1 MNNLKEINEE
11 FFKPYRTVMEYIG
24 LTGLNIFDEK
34 GRGLSKMR
42 YFYVFYFIFHVI
54 SMSCHWVFIIREFSK
69 GTKLIEIPVEFSY
82 CNNNL
87 EALLI
92 FIQLLRRK
100 DHIKAF
106 VFEMEKEWR
115 KDESLSP
122 ELVVMKKKLLKET
135 YLYNYTMI
143 VAYEMQC
150 SQYIITISMNY
161 LRILFLIIQVEYKEI
176 IALKNNE
183 DKDKLF
189 KETIS
194 RHSRLLDLLANV
206 STTFGCLFAINYIFL
221 SSTICFCILSACVNG
236 SLEDL
241 KILSIS
247 LLVIINVF
255 YCCKSGENLV
265 NAASEVSTAIYDT
278 PWYECSYQH
287 KRDILFILMRS
298 QRVAYVTSTSFIKIS
313 LKTFIRVIT
322 AIKDGKVSSF
332 NDRKS
337 NETANLFSKQ
347 ILATVYL

>member
-1 MNNLKEINEE
+1 MNDLKEINEE
-11 FFKPYRTVMEYIG
+11 FFKPYRTVMEYI
-24 LTGLNIFDEK
+24 
-34 GRGLSKMR
+34 
-42 YFYVFYFIFHVI
+42 
-54 SMSCHWVFIIREFSK
+54 
-69 GTKLIEIPVEFSY
+69 
-82 CNNNL
+82 
-87 EALLI
+87 ALLI

-100 DHIKAF
+100 DYIKAF

-115 KDESLSP
+115 TDESLSP

-135 YLYNYTMI
+135 YLYNYSESMI

-150 SQYIITISMNY
+150 SQYIITISMSY
-161 LRILFLIIQVEYKEI
+161 LRILFLIIQVEFKEI
-176 IALKNNE
+176 IALKYNE

-189 KETIS
+189 KEAIS

-278 PWYECSYQH
+278 PWCECSYQH
-287 KRDILFILMRS
+287 MRDILFILMRS

-313 LKTFIRVIT
+313 LKTFIRIMNMSWSFISLIT
-322 AIKDGKVSSF
+322 
-332 NDRKS
+332 
-337 NETANLFSKQ
+337 
-347 ILATVYL
+347 TVYDKN